1 MQTSKRNWKLTIIN
15 IVAMAAVFT
24 IVQLIIS
31 GGLITTYYQINLF
44 MICINIILAV
54 SLNLIN
60 GFTGQFSLGHA
71 GFMSV
76 GAYVSVIFT
85 TLAGP
90 FPFWLALLLGSLAAG
105 FMGLLIGIPT
115 LRLRGDYLAIA
126 TLGLGEI
133 IKVVLNNIDYVG
145 GAAGVSDIPP
155 LTTWPI
161 MFIATIA
168 TVVIIQNFINSSYG
182 RACISVREDE
192 VAAELMGVDITRYKI
207 IAFTMGAF
215 FAGLAG
221 GLYAHYFYVIRPDIF
236 SFLKSFDILVIV
248 VLGGL
253 GSTSGAVIA
262 AIFLTIISAALQSFP
277 EIRMIL
283 YSLVLIVVMIYR
295 PQGLMGNKEL
305 SAVMLK
311 RKRGDDRG
319 AAGN

>member
-1 MQTSKRNWKLTIIN
+1 MVESKRSIKQTIIN
-15 IVAMAAVFT
+15 IIAMAVVFT
-24 IVQLIIS
+24 VIQGLIS
-31 GGLITTYYQINLF
+31 GSLISGYYQINLF

-85 TLAGP
+85 TLTGP
-90 FPFWLALLLGSLAAG
+90 FPFWLAMLLGASAAG
-105 FMGLLIGIPT
+105 VMGILIGIPT
-115 LRLRGDYLAIA
+115 LRLKGDYLAIA

-145 GAAGVSDIPP
+145 GAAGISDIPP

-161 MFIATIA
+161 MFIATVGTII
-168 TVVIIQNFINSSYG
+168 IIQNFVNSSYG

-192 VAAELMGVDITRYKI
+192 VAAELMGVNITRYKI
-207 IAFTMGAF
+207 VAFTMGAF

-221 GLYAHYFYVIRPDIF
+221 ALYAHYFFVIRPDLF

-253 GSTSGAVIA
+253 GSTSGAILA
-262 AIFLTIISAALQSFP
+262 AILLTIVSALLQSFP
-277 EIRMIL
+277 DIRMIL

-295 PQGLMGNKEL
+295 PQGLMGNREL
-305 SAVMLK
+305 SSLLFK
-311 RKRGDDRG
+311 RIKR
-319 AAGN
+319 